1 MDEQVKV
8 CPECGAEF
16 FASMA
21 TECNKCE
28 AELVDPEMMGRPSTR
43 QAPSADPALVC
54 IEEGSYDRANEVAWG
69 LRSAGFDAK
78 VLRAPANSCKGGFG
92 VFVDKESA
100 RDAALKIE
108 ELWKKSHP
116 EIEEAEELMRKGLCP
131 ACGTLLMGSSE
142 ECPDCGLFVG
152 VREDDCS
159 GDGGCGSS
167 GCGH

>member
-16 FASMA
+16 FAHIM
-21 TECNKCE
+21 ECNRCE
-28 AELVDPEMMGRPSTR
+28 AELVSPETVGRPSKM
-43 QAPSADPALVC
+43 QSPSADPSLVC
-54 IEEGSYDRANEVAWG
+54 IDEGSYDRSNEVAWG

-78 VLRAPANSCKGGFG
+78 VLRTPANSCKGGFG
-92 VFVDKESA
+92 VFVDRECA
-100 RDAALKIE
+100 REAAQKIE
-108 ELWKKSHP
+108 ELWKQSHP
-116 EIEEAEELMRKGLCP
+116 EIEEAEERMRKGLCP
-131 ACGTLLMGSSE
+131 ACSALLLGSSE